1 MRGGMEKSRK
11 TAAAEPVD
19 ERVGFSFYEEDLKAL
34 RDLLA
39 ALRPRKV
46 RVPRTYFV
54 RALVHVVSEDEMFA
68 HAVARHRQE
77 QAGKAGAAGEVEQH
91 LAFNLFSDDV
101 DKLSRVGDKLADQ
114 GFRGVRSFIIR
125 SLIHAPWELD
135 ALARQLGKFQKE
147 FPDPRSREGRA
158 RRHRG

>member
-1 MRGGMEKSRK
+1 MEKSRK
-11 TAAAEPVD
+11 PAAAEAVD

-34 RDLLA
+34 RDLLS
-39 ALRPRKV
+39 ALRVRKI
-46 RVPRTYFV
+46 RVPRTYLV
-54 RALVHVVSEDEMFA
+54 RALAHVVAEDEMFA
-68 HAVARHRQE
+68 HAVTRHRQE
-77 QAGKAGAAGEVEQH
+77 QAGKAGAAGAVEEH
-91 LAFNLFSDDV
+91 LAFNLLSDDV

-135 ALARQLGKFQKE
+135 TLARQVGKFQKE

-158 RRHRG
+158 RQQRG